1 MREELYGIGVDSTNR
16 LTKAFALLF
25 GLLPEDGMRLIAD
38 AWESSDLVWQQM
50 TRTNWRTLK
59 TYKVAAAGK
68 AKPWMWPSDRAGWKK
83 QRRHI
88 IYRGGATVKGS
99 WTLSQE
105 VALTFARGRRGSPK
119 AKLFTGEIL
128 TENILL
134 YLTGR
139 QEQEIVPSR
148 FNAILL
154 LKELEFV

>member
-50 TRTNWRTLK
+50 TRTDWRTLK

-68 AKPWMWPSDRAGWKK
+68 AKPWMWPSDRAGWTK

-88 IYRGGATVKGS
+88 IYRGGAEVKGRPAVRHEDS
-99 WTLSQE
+99 VTL
-105 VALTFARGRRGSPK
+105 APGRRSSPM
-119 AKLFTGEIL
+119 
-128 TENILL
+128 
-134 YLTGR
+134 
-139 QEQEIVPSR
+139 
-148 FNAILL
+148 
-154 LKELEFV
+154 